1 MYLLIN
7 LEGVW
12 EVKFELLN
20 ENVQV
25 PPPPPPFCYFISA
38 HLVFQY
44 NLPEKRTFL

>member
-20 ENVQV
+20 ENVHV
-25 PPPPPPFCYFISA
+25 
-38 HLVFQY
+38 
-44 NLPEKRTFL
+44 LPRNDPQP

>member
-20 ENVQV
+20 ENVHV
-25 PPPPPPFCYFISA
+25 PPPPPILLIYQRASCVSVQ
-38 HLVFQY
+38 L
-44 NLPEKRTFL
+44 T

>member
-20 ENVQV
+20 ENVHV
-25 PPPPPPFCYFISA
+25 HSHSTIRTLPPKHP
-38 HLVFQY
+38 
-44 NLPEKRTFL
+44 RD